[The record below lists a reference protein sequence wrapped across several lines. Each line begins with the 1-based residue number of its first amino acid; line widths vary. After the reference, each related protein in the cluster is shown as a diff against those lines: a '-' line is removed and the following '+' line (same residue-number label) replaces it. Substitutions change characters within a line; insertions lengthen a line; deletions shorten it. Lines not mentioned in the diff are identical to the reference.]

1 MILRPQIGQDSLP
14 APYFTPGIST
24 YTRVSYVGPNQS
36 ARFKIGSTY
45 TITVELERT
54 APLCRAGVGMD
65 FSDSICFV
73 ADAILWKKAVAAFIV
88 SVVYTGCLAQSYLLV
103 EELWQR
109 GV

>member
-1 MILRPQIGQDSLP
+1 
-14 APYFTPGIST
+14 
-24 YTRVSYVGPNQS
+24 
-36 ARFKIGSTY
+36 
-45 TITVELERT
+45 
-54 APLCRAGVGMD
+54 MD
-65 FSDSICFV
+65 FYDSICFV